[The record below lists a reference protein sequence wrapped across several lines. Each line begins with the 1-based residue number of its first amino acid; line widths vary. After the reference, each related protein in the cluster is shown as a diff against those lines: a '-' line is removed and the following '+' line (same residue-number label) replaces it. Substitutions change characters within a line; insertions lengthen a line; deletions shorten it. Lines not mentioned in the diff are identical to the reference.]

1 MADAT
6 ITEQLLPEVKSY
18 LRITWNDKNTDA
30 NIRGYIAR
38 GMARLQDIA
47 GVSSL
52 DFTAEDQPKSL
63 LLDYCRYANSQAL
76 EMFEKNFASE
86 LLGLHL
92 THQFEEPQKLLVVS
106 TAGTLAGHTK
116 IAVSPGLDTDDTYVY
131 KLGTDLA
138 IPGYF
143 DVCDAVGGYFIWDG
157 FSDIEATAGSEI
169 LVVEVNDENK
179 AIRAGKT
186 TVTVG

>member
-18 LRITWNDKNTDA
+18 LRITWNDESTDA
-30 NIRGYIAR
+30 NVRGYIAR

-47 GVSSL
+47 GVPSL
-52 DFTAEDQPKSL
+52 NFTAEDQPKSL

-86 LLGLHL
+86 LLDLHL
-92 THQFEEPQKLLVVS
+92 QYQFEEPEKLLVVS
-106 TAGTLAGHTK
+106 TAGTLAGNTNIK
-116 IAVSPGLDTDDTYVY
+116 VSPSLEDGDTYVY
-131 KLGTDLA
+131 KLGTDLVL
-138 IPGYF
+138 PGYF
-143 DVCDAVGGYFIWDG
+143 DVCDIVEEYSPWDG
-157 FSDIEATAGSEI
+157 YSEIIAPAGIEI
-169 LVVEVNDENK
+169 LVAEINDEDK

-186 TVTVG
+186 TTVVR

>member
-1 MADAT
+1 MADA
-6 ITEQLLPEVKSY
+6 IVTEQLLPEVKSY
-18 LRITWNDKNTDA
+18 LHITWQDENTD
-30 NIRGYIAR
+30 NNLKGFINR

-47 GVSSL
+47 GVPSL

-86 LLGLHL
+86 LLDLHL
-92 THQFEEPQKLLVVS
+92 THQFAEPQKLLVVS

-116 IAVSPGLDTDDTYVY
+116 IAVSPGLDTGDTYVY

-143 DVCDAVGGYFIWDG
+143 DVCDAVGGYFVWDG
-157 FSDIEATAGSEI
+157 LSDIEATAGNDI
-169 LVVEVNDENK
+169 LVVELNEENK

-186 TVTVG
+186 TAVVR

>member
-1 MADAT
+1 MADA
-6 ITEQLLPEVKSY
+6 IVEQLLPEVKSN
-18 LRITWNDKNTDA
+18 LHITWNDESTDA

-47 GVSSL
+47 GVPSL

-86 LLGLHL
+86 LLDLHL
-92 THQFEEPQKLLVVS
+92 QHQFEEPEKLLVVS

-116 IAVSPGLDTDDTYVY
+116 ISVSPGLDDCDTYVY
-131 KLGTDLA
+131 KLDTDLVL
-138 IPGYF
+138 PGYF
-143 DVCDAVGGYFIWDG
+143 DVCDIVDGYFIWDG
-157 FSDIEATAGSEI
+157 HSDIVATAGDDI

-179 AIRAGKT
+179 TIRAGKA

>member
-1 MADAT
+1 MADT
-6 ITEQLLPEVKSY
+6 TVTEQLLPEVKSY
-18 LRITWNDKNTDA
+18 LRITWNDENTDA
-30 NIRGYIAR
+30 NVRGYIAR

-47 GVSSL
+47 GVPSL

-86 LLGLHL
+86 LLDLHL
-92 THQFEEPQKLLVVS
+92 THQFEEPEKLLVVS
-106 TAGTLAGHTK
+106 TAGTLVGHTK
-116 IAVSPGLDTDDTYVY
+116 IAVSPGLDTGDTYVY

-143 DVCDAVGGYFIWDG
+143 DVCDAVGGYFVWDG
-157 FSDIEATAGSEI
+157 LSDIEATAGNDI
-169 LVVEVNDENK
+169 LVVELNEENK

-186 TVTVG
+186 TAVVR

>member
-18 LRITWNDKNTDA
+18 LRITWNDENTDA
-30 NIRGYIAR
+30 NVRGYIAR

-47 GVSSL
+47 GVPSL

-86 LLGLHL
+86 LLDLHL
-92 THQFEEPQKLLVVS
+92 QHKFEEPEKLLVVS

-116 IAVSPGLDTDDTYVY
+116 ISVSPGLDDGDTYVY
-131 KLGTDLA
+131 KLDTDLVL
-138 IPGYF
+138 PGYF
-143 DVCDAVGGYFIWDG
+143 DVCDIVEEYSPWDG
-157 FSDIEATAGSEI
+157 YSEIIVPAGIEI

-179 AIRAGKT
+179 AIRAGKAI
-186 TVTVG
+186 VTVG

>member
-1 MADAT
+1 MADTAVM
-6 ITEQLLPEVKSY
+6 EQLLLEVKSY
-18 LRITWNDKNTDA
+18 LHITWEHENTDA

-47 GVSSL
+47 GVPSL

-86 LLGLHL
+86 LLDLHL
-92 THQFEEPQKLLVVS
+92 QHQFEEPQKLLVVS
-106 TAGTLAGHTK
+106 TAGILAGHTK
-116 IAVSPGLDTDDTYVY
+116 IAVSPGLDTGDTYVY

-143 DVCDAVGGYFIWDG
+143 DVCDTVGGYFVWDG
-157 FSDIEATAGSEI
+157 LSDIEATAGNNI